1 MYYINKYTPCIT
13 DVNKCTLPHMLIV
26 ASYHVVT
33 KVSASAFFCQLP
45 YIGSGAGSKEI
56 EALHIIKYS

>member
-1 MYYINKYTPCIT
+1 M
-13 DVNKCTLPHMLIV
+13 PHMLIV

-33 KVSASAFFCQLP
+33 KESASAFFSQLP